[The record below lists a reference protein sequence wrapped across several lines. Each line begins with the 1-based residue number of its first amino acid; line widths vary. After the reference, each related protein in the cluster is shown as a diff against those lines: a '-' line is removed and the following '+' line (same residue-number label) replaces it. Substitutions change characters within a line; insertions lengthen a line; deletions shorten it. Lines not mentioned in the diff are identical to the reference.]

1 MTTSKTAPTV
11 CPRETLPE
19 TLDCPRGCGYQVLAK
34 PVTAQGVWNAGPWRM
49 QVHNRVA
56 EIFGRCPVPPMVGKG
71 QR

>member
-34 PVTAQGVWNAGPWRM
+34 PVTTQGVWNAGPWRM
-49 QVHNRVA
+49 QVHNLVA